1 MTSLKT
7 KLKFIAFS
15 FTVLSAGL
23 AVSPFFGIDK
33 FLIILLPKY
42 QNLGRAVATLSDYK
56 YRTTQ
61 EPYMNYSLLPRNNV
75 GFKEFLS
82 LIYNKRAIPYDKN
95 KVTHIIIFISGTF
108 IRIGGFEA
116 TPQYLLK
123 IKINGTLIGVALMF
137 PNDIQTWVQNEGQD
151 DLQKCA
157 FYSLLFAVI
166 VDFASDFEQK
176 IKEVI
181 MRVIYNY
188 LNK

>member
-1 MTSLKT
+1 M
-7 KLKFIAFS
+7 
-15 FTVLSAGL
+15 FTFLSAGL
-23 AVSPFFGIDK
+23 AISPLFGIDN
-33 FLIILLPKY
+33 LLLNSLPKY
-42 QNLGRAVATLSDYK
+42 QNLERAVVILSIFK
-56 YRTTQ
+56 YQ
-61 EPYMNYSLLPRNNV
+61 NIQKQNYSLLSRSNI
-75 GFKEFLS
+75 GFKEFRS
-82 LIYNKRAIPYDKN
+82 VIYNKRAITYDKN
-95 KVTHIIIFISGTF
+95 KVTNILIIKSGTF

-181 MRVIYNY
+181 MRVIRNF
-188 LNK
+188 L